1 MIDETLTSTFG
12 INSYHIDLMMD
23 ERDYFAGEWH
33 FPNSNYDE
41 AAHNAVDVGR

>member
-1 MIDETLTSTFG
+1 MKET
-12 INSYHIDLMMD
+12 IA
-23 ERDYFAGEWH
+23 FAGEWH